1 MSAQMSGDA
10 PQAVRV
16 PGFREPVLAY
26 RGRQAQ
32 VFKAVSE
39 RTGAA
44 VALKAMHGAGGYE
57 EITRLR
63 DLGGARGVVPLLDVA
78 RAQTGEP
85 VLVMPFQP
93 DGSYADIL
101 ARSGPVDLPEAVR
114 AGRAAAGALAALHG
128 AGMLHNDVV
137 PSNLLRSGTSAV
149 LTDFGSA
156 APFGSPAPRLRTS
169 SELVFH
175 APPEVLRG
183 QRTGPASDVYQLASS
198 LWTVIAG
205 RVPFADWDGGRP
217 DPKEYARTALR
228 EPPPDLPLPGV
239 PGPVNALLVGAMA
252 KDPAARPATPAEFE
266 EELGRL
272 WAAVGTSY
280 GSVTPSGG
288 TPPPPPASA
297 PPPEASVTR
306 EPLWPSGPQAEP
318 SPAPSRVEPPA
329 PTPAPRPE
337 AQSSEP
343 QAAPFAAPSR
353 AESSAPAS
361 PRPEARPSESQVP
374 SSAAPSRAEPPAPTP
389 LPRPEARPSEPQSSP
404 SAETPPR
411 PSKDESDAATPPKGK
426 AAASDVAAP
435 SGPAVIDIG
444 LTGEFRRKGPT
455 RPTRKVGRRPK
466 SKPIPGL
473 DAPAVNEAAPQPP
486 APEGPAAVPAAPSV
500 PPAPSAPPAP
510 TAPPAPAVPFD
521 KARDLYSRQAWQRL
535 KGWTGGPDTAP
546 LPGAGGRDAG
556 AVHASTDPDD
566 FEGYEHPTGPV
577 RAPRWRRHMHI
588 GAAAASVVVLASL
601 LGAGSVARPGP
612 GFTAVGAETAR
623 AAAGSG
629 GGEPQDGKDEKKDTE
644 ADGGTNGKDAPG
656 APEPPTGVS
665 LEDGLT
671 TVEVTWQDASGG
683 TARYFVVGGAEGS
696 PPATLAR
703 TGPGVTS
710 AQVPTESGTAEY
722 CFTVVAVDG
731 GSAAADEACT
741 DRAGARAQA
750 EAEQQRQEEEEAAKE
765 EEEKKEA
772 EEQEREQKEA
782 GSQGGTSSG
791 IGSGGTGSDSSS
803 DGS

>member
-1 MSAQMSGDA
+1 MNAQMSGGA

-32 VFKAVSE
+32 VFRAVSE

-63 DLGGARGVVPLLDVA
+63 DLGGARGVIPLLDVA

-93 DGSYADIL
+93 DGSHADIL

-114 AGRAAAGALAALHG
+114 AGRAAAGALAALHA

-137 PSNLLRSGTSAV
+137 PSNILRSGTSAV

-175 APPEVLRG
+175 APPELLWG
-183 QRTGPASDVYQLASS
+183 QETGPASDVYQLASS
-198 LWTVIAG
+198 LWTAIAG
-205 RVPFADWDGGRP
+205 RVPFADWDGSRP

-228 EPPPDLPLPGV
+228 EPVPDLPLPGV
-239 PGPVNALLVGAMA
+239 PRAVNALLVGAMA

-280 GSVTPSGG
+280 GSVTPPSGTLPPEPAPAPAPEPAP
-288 TPPPPPASA
+288 TPPPPPKRPSA
-297 PPPEASVTR
+297 PPPEAAVTR
-306 EPLWPSGPQAEP
+306 EPLWPSGPQAP
-318 SPAPSRVEPPA
+318 SSPAPPGPEAPAPGPSR
-329 PTPAPRPE
+329 PTPAP
-337 AQSSEP
+337 A
-343 QAAPFAAPSR
+343 
-353 AESSAPAS
+353 
-361 PRPEARPSESQVP
+361 PRPEARPSGPQAAP
-374 SSAAPSRAEPPAPTP
+374 SPPSRAETP
-389 LPRPEARPSEPQSSP
+389 SSP
-404 SAETPPR
+404 PSDTPP
-411 PSKDESDAATPPKGK
+411 PDESDAATPPKGE
-426 AAASDVAAP
+426 AAASAIASP
-435 SGPAVIDIG
+435 SGPTVIDIG
-444 LTGEFRRKGPT
+444 LTGEFRRKGPA

-473 DAPAVNEAAPQPP
+473 EAPAENEASAPK
-486 APEGPAAVPAAPSV
+486 APAAA
-500 PPAPSAPPAP
+500 PAPSAPA
-510 TAPPAPAVPFD
+510 APAVPFD

-546 LPGAGGRDAG
+546 LPGAGGQAAG
-556 AVHASTDPDD
+556 SVHASAQGASPEDY
-566 FEGYEHPTGPV
+566 EGYEPPAGHV
-577 RAPRWRRHMHI
+577 RPPRLRRHMHI

-612 GFTAVGAETAR
+612 GFTAAGAETTR
-623 AAAGSG
+623 TSAGSD
-629 GGEPQDGKDEKKDTE
+629 GGEEKDGKDEATDTGQDGDTGGKDT
-644 ADGGTNGKDAPG
+644 PG

-683 TARYFVVGGAEGS
+683 TARYFVVGGVEGS

-750 EAEQQRQEEEEAAKE
+750 EAEQQRQEEEEAAE
-765 EEEKKEA
+765 EEEKKE
-772 EEQEREQKEA
+772 EEKQEEEDKELEQREA

-791 IGSGGTGSDSSS
+791 SGSGGSETEWVPNGT
-803 DGS
+803 

>member
-1 MSAQMSGDA
+1 MSAQMSGGA
-10 PQAVRV
+10 PQTVQV

-32 VFKAVSE
+32 VFRAVSE

-44 VALKAMHGAGGYE
+44 VALKAVHGAGGYE

-78 RAQTGEP
+78 RAATGEP

-93 DGSYADIL
+93 DGSHADIL

-114 AGRAAAGALAALHG
+114 AGRAAAGALAALHASG
-128 AGMLHNDVV
+128 LLHNDVV
-137 PSNLLRSGTSAV
+137 PSNILRSGTSAV

-175 APPEVLRG
+175 APPEILRG
-183 QRTGPASDVYQLASS
+183 QEAVPASDVYQLASA
-198 LWTVIAG
+198 LWTAIAG
-205 RVPFADWDGGRP
+205 RVPFAEWDGSRP
-217 DPKEYARTALR
+217 DPKQYARTALR
-228 EPPPDLPLPGV
+228 EPAPDLPLPGV
-239 PGPVNALLVGAMA
+239 PRPVNALLMGAMA
-252 KDPAARPATPAEFE
+252 KDPAARPATPAEFD

-280 GSVTPSGG
+280 GSVTPPSG
-288 TPPPPPASA
+288 TLPPPPASA
-297 PPPEASVTR
+297 PAPEPKPSQSPPPEAAVTR
-306 EPLWPSGPQAEP
+306 EPLWPSGPHVPP
-318 SPAPSRVEPPA
+318 SPAP
-329 PTPAPRPE
+329 
-337 AQSSEP
+337 
-343 QAAPFAAPSR
+343 
-353 AESSAPAS
+353 
-361 PRPEARPSESQVP
+361 
-374 SSAAPSRAEPPAPTP
+374 RAEPP
-389 LPRPEARPSEPQSSP
+389 SSSP
-404 SAETPPR
+404 SDTSSSAEVPPR
-411 PSKDESDAATPPKGK
+411 PPEKDESDAAAPPKGE
-426 AAASDVAAP
+426 AAASAVASP
-435 SGPAVIDIG
+435 SGPTVIDIG

-455 RPTRKVGRRPK
+455 RPSRKVGRRPK

-473 DAPAVNEAAPQPP
+473 DAPAENEAAPQPP
-486 APEGPAAVPAAPSV
+486 APEGPAAVPAV
-500 PPAPSAPPAP
+500 PL
-510 TAPPAPAVPFD
+510 D
-521 KARDLYSRQAWQRL
+521 QARDLYSRQAWQRL

-546 LPGAGGRDAG
+546 LPGAGGQAAG
-556 AVHASTDPDD
+556 SVRAPAHGESPEDP
-566 FEGYEHPTGPV
+566 EGYEHPVGPV
-577 RAPRWRRHMHI
+577 RPPRWRRHMHI

-601 LGAGSVARPGP
+601 LGAGSVARPGT
-612 GFTAVGAETAR
+612 GFTAAGAETAR
-623 AAAGSG
+623 TSAGSG
-629 GGEPQDGKDEKKDTE
+629 GGEEQDTKDGEKQAKG
-644 ADGGTNGKDAPG
+644 DGDGSGKDAA
-656 APEPPTGVS
+656 APDPPSGVS

-683 TARYFVVGGAEGS
+683 TARYFVVGGVEGS

-710 AQVPTESGTAEY
+710 AQVPTDSGTAEY

-750 EAEQQRQEEEEAAKE
+750 QAEQQRQEEEEAAQ
-765 EEEKKEA
+765 EEEKA
-772 EEQEREQKEA
+772 EEEKEES
-782 GSQGGTSSG
+782 GEGISSG
-791 IGSGGTGSDSSS
+791 VGSGAEGSGAGRLEDGRSEPLT